1 MKNDKKNAVRW
12 KFSEETMNH
21 FGLNLDDLRPKFES
35 ISPVIWQNYIENNKI
50 NAYQHNILKK
60 EQFFKFIY
68 KQ

>member
-35 ISPVIWQNYIENNKI
+35 ISPVIW
-50 NAYQHNILKK
+50 
-60 EQFFKFIY
+60 
-68 KQ
+68 